1 MGDFLLNEQTI
12 TLFVQLLSGISDGLN
27 FLNLALLLI
36 FLILNAEISELIF
49 DLIIDLFGSFA
60 TAKTSRLIQI
70 FLLFSLIYPFQLS
83 GYEAFL
89 YFVDVSE
96 LGFGFLVRQVIVF
109 LFCHIHPFPA
119 QRSAL
124 VWANLGLV
132 SGDSRF
138 DLLTWS
144 SRLFRV
150 FLLSHRFGLTR
161 TAFDVTFVL

>member
-36 FLILNAEISELIF
+36 FLILNTEISELIF
-49 DLIIDLFGSFA
+49 DLIIDLFGSFS

-96 LGFGFLVRQVIVF
+96 LGFRFLVGQVIVF

-119 QRSAL
+119 QR
-124 VWANLGLV
+124 
-132 SGDSRF
+132 
-138 DLLTWS
+138 
-144 SRLFRV
+144 
-150 FLLSHRFGLTR
+150 
-161 TAFDVTFVL
+161 